1 MTCIDCGKIFPGQ
14 DEGLYICPAC
24 WERFRRQT
32 PEQQLRELIIKT
44 GGTNAE
50 IFQRDT
56 DRGDVRLDKADR
68 PRILPETLA
77 AVRVSACRQERQ
89 DPDRQR
95 EVRPLACT

>member
-14 DEGLYICPAC
+14 AEGLYICPAC

-32 PEQQLRELIIKT
+32 PEKQLRELIEKT
-44 GGTNAE
+44 GGANAE
-50 IFQRDT
+50 VFQCD
-56 DRGDVRLDKADR
+56 GNFEDVRTR
-68 PRILPETLA
+68 EGNSPRILPETLA
-77 AVRVSACRQERQ
+77 AVRVLACRQERQ